1 VLPQIRLDDDEG
13 AGPWLPTRDL
23 LGSGPADRRFV
34 AEVETDGRAYLR
46 FGDDT
51 FGLRPARG
59 TEFAAR
65 YRVGN
70 GVRGNVGADA
80 IAYVVTDDAAVR
92 SARNPLPAWGGVEPE
107 SIEEV
112 RQIAPSAFRV
122 QERAVT
128 PEDYAEMAQRHPE
141 VQRAAATI
149 RWTGSWYTVF
159 LTIDRFGGRP
169 IDAGF
174 EEELRAHLER
184 YRLAGHDLE
193 VDGPRYVSL
202 EVEMLVCVMPE
213 YFRSDVK
220 AVLLEVLGNRTL
232 PDGRRGV
239 FHPDNL
245 TFGQTVYLSRL
256 YEAAQ
261 AVEGVDRVE
270 ITRFQRQ
277 GLDDRKPLDDGVLP
291 MHPLEI
297 ARLDN
302 DPNFPENGALRL
314 FMEGGK

>member
-1 VLPQIRLDDDEG
+1 MLPQIQLEDDESIE
-13 AGPWLPTRDL
+13 PWFPARDL

-46 FGDDT
+46 FGDDK

-59 TEFAAR
+59 TGFAAR

-80 IAYVVTDDAAVR
+80 IAYVVTGDAAIGA
-92 SARNPLPAWGGVEPE
+92 ARNPLPAWGGVEPE

-112 RQIAPSAFRV
+112 LQIAPSAFRV

-169 IDAGF
+169 VDPGF

-232 PDGRRGV
+232 PDGQRGV

-245 TFGQTVYLSRL
+245 TFGQPVYLSRL

-277 GLDDRKPLDDGVLP
+277 GLDDTKPLDEGVLP